1 MGLLALA
8 LSQKDSEMK
17 RRFTIVIVLAFLAYF
32 LLMSCNTYESIMH
45 STSGTIS
52 GEVNDSTGPI
62 AGATVRV
69 QATRNETITDS
80 EGHFTLTGL
89 NDGITVTVS
98 AWKHNYYCAKIEGV
112 VPPSSGITLTLR
124 DYQTNDNPKYE
135 WMPPTGEESCFSC
148 KAGVTEIWL
157 KNAHA
162 GAAANLRFLTMYNG
176 TDVYG
181 NQSLPTR
188 YGYSRDYGS
197 FPLRPDMSQPYYGPG
212 FKLDFPESAGNC
224 AACHI
229 PGAAMDAPYDT
240 NPNFVVGADKFG
252 VHCDFCHKVAD
263 VTLSPDNGLPFPNM
277 PGVMSMDVR
286 RPFPDDPDRYQ
297 LFFGTFDDDNV
308 PEEDTYLPLIET
320 SQFCAPCHFG
330 VFWDTVIYNSFGEW
344 LESPYSDP
352 TFENAQTCQQ
362 CHMPAPAVLHG
373 EEMKNVAPGNGGVE
387 RDPMT
392 IHPHLQLGAMDKEFL
407 QNAVTMTATARR
419 EGNTITA
426 RVEIINDNTG
436 HHIPTDSPL
445 RHLILLVQ
453 AIDGE
458 GRSLSLLE
466 GTTLPE
472 YAGEGEPGNGY
483 YAGLPGKVFAKILEE
498 LWTEVS
504 PTGAYWNHTRL
515 VSDNRLA
522 AMATDTSTYTFS
534 AIGGGQVTIEVTLL
548 YRRAFKAL
556 MEQKEWDVPD
566 IVVAQ
571 ELIFLSSDN

>member
-1 MGLLALA
+1 
-8 LSQKDSEMK
+8 
-17 RRFTIVIVLAFLAYF
+17 
-32 LLMSCNTYESIMH
+32 
-45 STSGTIS
+45 
-52 GEVNDSTGPI
+52 
-62 AGATVRV
+62 
-69 QATRNETITDS
+69 
-80 EGHFTLTGL
+80 
-89 NDGITVTVS
+89 
-98 AWKHNYYCAKIEGV
+98 
-112 VPPSSGITLTLR
+112 
-124 DYQTNDNPKYE
+124 
-135 WMPPTGEESCFSC
+135 
-148 KAGVTEIWL
+148 
-157 KNAHA
+157 
-162 GAAANLRFLTMYNG
+162 
-176 TDVYG
+176 
-181 NQSLPTR
+181 
-188 YGYSRDYGS
+188 
-197 FPLRPDMSQPYYGPG
+197 
-212 FKLDFPESAGNC
+212 
-224 AACHI
+224 
-229 PGAAMDAPYDT
+229 
-240 NPNFVVGADKFG
+240 
-252 VHCDFCHKVAD
+252 
-263 VTLSPDNGLPFPNM
+263 
-277 PGVMSMDVR
+277 
-286 RPFPDDPDRYQ
+286 
-297 LFFGTFDDDNV
+297 
-308 PEEDTYLPLIET
+308 
-320 SQFCAPCHFG
+320 
-330 VFWDTVIYNSFGEW
+330 
-344 LESPYSDP
+344 
-352 TFENAQTCQQ
+352 
-362 CHMPAPAVLHG
+362 MPAPAVLHG

-534 AIGGGQVTIEVTLL
+534 ATGGGQVTIEVTLL